1 MTTRF
6 IGFDPVTLNIVDSF
20 YGSGSAGRSKK
31 MKYIQVD
38 PDVHIRNVKVVKV
51 SELEYALENKVPTE
65 QYLEN
70 QKTLENAF
78 IYENLRNERNRLL
91 SQTDKYATID
101 FPHGSEAAKQAWLDY
116 RQTLRDLPA
125 NTTDPENPVWPEA
138 PTP

>member
-31 MKYIQVD
+31 MKYMQVD

-78 IYENLRNERNRLL
+78 IYENLRNRR
-91 SQTDKYATID
+91 
-101 FPHGSEAAKQAWLDY
+101 GSTTAKPFVTFQ
-116 RQTLRDLPA
+116 RIPRIQKTPFGPKPQLP
-125 NTTDPENPVWPEA
+125 N
-138 PTP
+138 